1 MDIQSRKYISTYNQ
15 LLKACDTVY
24 HNAALA
30 AGLSDCAFWILYSVQ
45 DADHVCTQSEICEES
60 SLPRQ
65 TVNSALKK
73 LEKDGYLTLQR
84 ISGSVSKAIQ
94 LTEAGIALVEKHL
107 IPVMEA
113 EQRVCATFSNEEK
126 QQFLFTFQ
134 QLVDRLGAEIGQLDK
149 EAD

>member
-1 MDIQSRKYISTYNQ
+1 MDMQSRKYISMYNQ

-24 HNAALA
+24 HNAAAA
-30 AGLSDCAFWILYSVQ
+30 AGLSDCAFWILYAVQ
-45 DADHVCTQSEICEES
+45 DADHVCTQSEICDDS

-84 ISGSVSKAIQ
+84 IGGSVSKSIH
-94 LTEAGIALVEKHL
+94 LTDAGRALVQQHL

-113 EQRVCATFSNEEK
+113 EQRACAAFTDEEK
-126 QQFLFTFQ
+126 QQFLTTFQ
-134 QLVDRLGAEIGQLDK
+134 RLLDRLGAEIGQFGRK
-149 EAD
+149 ED

>member
-1 MDIQSRKYISTYNQ
+1 MDMQSRKYISTYNQ

-24 HNAALA
+24 HNVAAA

-45 DADHVCTQSEICEES
+45 DADHVCTQSEICDDS

-84 ISGSVSKAIQ
+84 IGGSVSKAIH
-94 LTEAGIALVEKHL
+94 LTETGNALVQKYMY
-107 IPVMEA
+107 PVMEA
-113 EQRVCATFSNEEK
+113 EQRACAAFSDEEK
-126 QQFLFTFQ
+126 KQFLTTFQ
-134 QLVDRLGAEIGQLDK
+134 QFVERLSTEIGQVCK

>member
-1 MDIQSRKYISTYNQ
+1 MEIKDRKYISIYNQ

-24 HNAALA
+24 HNAAVA

-45 DADHVCTQSEICEES
+45 DADYVCTQSEICDNS

-84 ISGSVSKAIQ
+84 ISGSVSKSIH
-94 LTEAGIALVEKHL
+94 LTEAGTALVQQHL
-107 IPVMEA
+107 VPVMEA
-113 EQRVCATFSNEEK
+113 EQQVCESFSDEEIK
-126 QQFLFTFQ
+126 QFLTTFQ
-134 QLVDRLGAEIGQLDK
+134 HLVDRLGTEIGRNCK
-149 EAD
+149 EAG